1 MFTTSRRGWSPH
13 PHRKR
18 PRAMSIETGIAIVT
32 FLFGI
37 GGPVGVYV
45 LLRKEMRQAP
55 IEYQTAQVAD
65 AVAVS
70 SAARGLVDTVNSR
83 LEVQDEKVD
92 RITRENERLRHRE
105 GKWWFWYDDLGDDWD
120 THREGPNPPPPPVT
134 RGSE

>member
-1 MFTTSRRGWSPH
+1 MLTTSWSSH
-13 PHRKR
+13 PHRNR

-70 SAARGLVDTVNSR
+70 AAARGLVDTVNSR
-83 LEVQDEKVD
+83 LGVQDEKVD
-92 RITRENERLRHRE
+92 RITQENERLRHRE
-105 GKWWFWYDDLGDDWD
+105 GKWWFWYDDLEDDWD
-120 THREGPNPPPPPVT
+120 THREGPNPPLPPVT
-134 RGSE
+134 RRPE